1 MPTATLAEPPSVDDP
16 LGADSLGIDPSR
28 LDDLSAE
35 ALMEWAD
42 HRFGDGLVMT
52 TSFGIQ
58 AAVTLHLA
66 TRVRPNLPVV
76 WIDTGYLPE
85 ETYRYADQL
94 TNRLGLNLNLYQ
106 AEMSPAAMEARFGR
120 LWETGLVEDLDL
132 YDWVR
137 KVEPLRRAMDDLQ
150 PTGWITG
157 LRADQTDFRRTLQ
170 RVAWDGTRHKLMPIL
185 RWSQRD
191 VYEYM
196 TRHDLPQHPLW
207 EKGYTTVGDWHSSRA
222 ATADDTDDRSTRFG
236 GLKQECGIHLPG
248 AA

>member
-1 MPTATLAEPPSVDDP
+1 MSVATHADP
-16 LGADSLGIDPSR
+16 LSVEALGIEPES
-28 LDDLSAE
+28 LQNLSAE

-42 HRFGDGLVMT
+42 HRFGEGLVMT

-66 TRVRPNLPVV
+66 TRVRPDLPVL

-94 TNRLGLNLNLYQ
+94 TDRLGLNLKVYQ
-106 AEMSPAAMEARFGR
+106 ADLSPAAMEARFGR
-120 LWETGLVEDLDL
+120 LWESGSVDDLDL

-137 KVEPLRRAMDDLQ
+137 KVEPLRRAMEELQ

-157 LRADQTDFRRTLQ
+157 LRADQTDFRRSLG
-170 RVAWDGTRHKLMPIL
+170 RVGWDGARHKAMPIL
-185 RWSQRD
+185 DWSRRD

-207 EKGYTTVGDWHSSRA
+207 EQGYTTVGDWHSSRPVGA
-222 ATADDTDDRSTRFG
+222 ADSDDRATRFG
-236 GLKQECGIHLPG
+236 GLKQECGIHLP
-248 AA
+248 A